1 MVVPIRCSP
10 EVGASEEEEEPVS
23 EEASMAGGG
32 EIETL
37 ASWAASEM

>member
-10 EVGASEEEEEPVS
+10 EVGASEEEEPAS